1 MKKGSL
7 NQISVGANFGINV
20 IFIFLSLCCLIPF
33 LLVLSVSLSS
43 ENAVI
48 REGYRLIP
56 TKFSLAAYRLLM
68 RDISQIGRSY
78 GVTIIV
84 TIVGTLG
91 SLMLT
96 ALYAYPLYRKDFPF
110 RRFFSMFLF
119 ITMLF
124 NGGLVPFY
132 ILYTQ
137 YLRLKD
143 SILALIIP
151 YLLNPFYAI
160 VMRTFFSTTIPESL
174 IESAKI
180 DGAKEIYILR
190 KIVFPLSLPV
200 FATIGLFT
208 TLVYWND
215 WFLSLIF
222 ISKSSNITIQYYMYK
237 IIMNLQFLLSNPSI
251 SGTMAKAEIPG
262 ETARMAMAIIGIG
275 PIVLAYPFFQ
285 RYFIKGLTI
294 GAIKG

>member
-1 MKKGSL
+1 ME
-7 NQISVGANFGINV
+7 
-20 IFIFLSLCCLIPF
+20 
-33 LLVLSVSLSS
+33 VLWSD
-43 ENAVI
+43 
-48 REGYRLIP
+48 Y
-56 TKFSLAAYRLLM
+56 
-68 RDISQIGRSY
+68 Y